1 MASKRKNP
9 LESHP
14 YCRGRK
20 CRSVTW
26 DSLHISIDG
35 PHARYT
41 KGHRGFYNGDI
52 DGCIDD
58 FLVVLKCEARR
69 LLRECAKQT
78 PALKQFNLKFA

>member
-1 MASKRKNP
+1 VP
-9 LESHP
+9 LSD
-14 YCRGRK
+14 
-20 CRSVTW
+20 V